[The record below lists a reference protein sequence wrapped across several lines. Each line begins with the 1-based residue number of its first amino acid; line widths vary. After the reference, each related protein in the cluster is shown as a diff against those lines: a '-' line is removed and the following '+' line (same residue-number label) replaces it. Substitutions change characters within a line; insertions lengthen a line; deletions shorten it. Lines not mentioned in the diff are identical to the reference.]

1 MDWAVALAPGADL
14 AGFRRAARGLAA
26 AEAAPET
33 VDWSGSALFGQT
45 PADGPPLIL
54 PRRAGAL
61 IQSCVRHAD
70 PERFALLYQLVWR
83 IHRGERARAEIASD
97 PLVHRLEQ
105 MDKAVRRE
113 IHKMHAFV
121 RFRRIEGEGDERFVA
136 WFELEHFVV
145 AERPGASLDAVPEP
159 LASFVAPRWAHA
171 AADLVTAPA
180 GRVWRLRQPLQA
192 ESGTQV
198 RHAIAADIGIGGLVP
213 AAVAEYI
220 RRHELYGAEPGDGAP
235 GPAPL

>member
-1 MDWAVALAPGADL
+1 MTGLQVFYGGTFDPVHDGHLAVAWAARDALDARVRLVPAADPPHRAPPGASAVHRARMLDL
-14 AGFRRAARGLAA
+14 AVAGEPGLSVDRRELARGGRSYSIETLRGIR
-26 AEAAPET
+26 EEFGPGAP
-33 VDWSGSALFGQT
+33 
-45 PADGPPLIL
+45 
-54 PRRAGAL
+54 
-61 IQSCVRHAD
+61 
-70 PERFALLYQLVWR
+70 
-83 IHRGERARAEIASD
+83 
-97 PLVHRLEQ
+97 
-105 MDKAVRRE
+105 
-113 IHKMHAFV
+113 
-121 RFRRIEGEGDERFVA
+121 VA
-136 WFELEHFVV
+136 WLVGADSFLDLPAWRDWQGLFELAHFVV

-198 RHAIAADIGIGGLVP
+198 RDAIAADTGIGGLVP

-220 RRHELYGAEPGDGAP
+220 RRHELYRAEPGDGAP